1 MDNQRCMKYR
11 GRIIQD
17 GMPVAWAEADNE
29 ADMLREMM
37 HYASVYQQD
46 GPVQIEFREGNGKWK
61 MM

>member
-1 MDNQRCMKYR
+1 MKYR